1 MASFTVSKT
10 SSPSGPVTPGTK
22 VTYTVTV
29 TNTGTAAC
37 TTASPASFTDDLTGV
52 LDDATYDNDATG
64 GATYAAPTL
73 SWSGPLPVGQTVTVT
88 YSVTV
93 NDP

>member
-1 MASFTVSKT
+1 
-10 SSPSGPVTPGTK
+10 PVTPGTK

-29 TNTGTAAC
+29 TNTGTAAY
-37 TTASPASFTDDLTGV
+37 TTASPASFTDDLTAV
-52 LDDATYDNDATG
+52 IDDATYNGDANN

-73 SWSGPLPVGQTVTVT
+73 SWSGPLAVGATRTVT

-93 NDP
+93 NSPD